1 MLELS
6 SDDIVSIDRSVDQN
20 APPAMEGWDD
30 IDPENDIAGHFYD
43 SDGNKHYIR
52 LNDPQSLKLAND
64 MYTDGIFQFDTDLAK
79 SILSNGV
86 RNFEDLM
93 LFNAMGHPGPMQSIP
108 EAVENREDTSRSWKN
123 KLHEIIY
130 DILKDTYGVIVYQ
143 EQLQAI
149 WQNLAG
155 FTAPEAQE
163 ARKAVAK
170 KLTHLLKPIREKWLK
185 GSEKALGKQ
194 EAADYWSKMET
205 FGRYAFNRCLS
216 EDTILV
222 DAVDGSALTVR
233 ERWYSGIY
241 PSLYSYVDGEVVVDS
256 CVDIH
261 DNGEMEVFEICFDD
275 GTKEHVTMHHQFM
288 CEDGQYHEVSEI
300 IEKGLEVK
308 EVSFRNTNV

>member
-52 LNDPQSLKLAND
+52 LNDPKSLKLAND

-108 EAVENREDTSRSWKN
+108 EAVENREDTSRGWKN
-123 KLHEIIY
+123 KLHEVIY

-216 EDTILV
+216 KDTVLTDVMTGETKTV
-222 DAVDGSALTVR
+222 DMWHKSENLP
-233 ERWYSGIY
+233 Y
-241 PSLYSYVDGEVVVDS
+241 LFSYIDCVVKPDK
-256 CVDIH
+256 CVAIH
-261 DNGEMEVFEICFDD
+261 DNGDQEVFLIEFDN
-275 GTKEHVTMHHQFM
+275 GQKEEVTLQHKFL
-288 CEDGQYHEVSEI
+288 CEDGQYHEVGDI
-300 IEKGLEVK
+300 IEFGLDVAEV
-308 EVSFRNTNV
+308 EFG